1 MENLYSLAL
10 IILSKADYSYYYTHR
25 VDTSMVIFNI
35 LNIFITIAL
44 TYFLFWILEKICKKR
59 LIQTKTVEQAVL
71 IRKIFITLRW
81 LIIITYTIGIVL
93 EFGSL
98 ARASD
103 DANIR
108 LGGIILWII
117 VVLIISVYPSLSM
130 PISGTTFDRLISKK
144 KGFVLYLR
152 GFSTD
157 NYKNYHQANFFER
170 AKSVWSFKKK
180 ESIFDETEYE
190 ILDNKDAWGIGGNKI
205 IDKPFSEYNLAKAWK
220 YSKKIWRNSK
230 KVKLYCVGMTKELE
244 SPVGCKRIYIDDTTW
259 QDNVTELIKR
269 ASRIFVLVNTSES
282 CLWEIKQCEQY
293 AKDRTIYIL
302 HDEKILEK
310 VHALMKKD
318 TPQIFLR
325 HLDDNSI
332 TKHIL
337 LYEKSGKDTIYNYTN
352 TYLGHT
358 IMLSNIM

>member
-1 MENLYSLAL
+1 
-10 IILSKADYSYYYTHR
+10 
-25 VDTSMVIFNI
+25 MVISIFKI
-35 LNIFITIAL
+35 LNRTITL
-44 TYFLFWILEKICKKR
+44 TYLLFGILEKICKKR
-59 LIQTKTVEQAVL
+59 LIQTKTVKQAIL

-81 LIIITYTIGIVL
+81 LIIITYTIGIIL

-98 ARASD
+98 ARASS

-108 LGGIILWII
+108 LGRILIWFI
-117 VVLIISVYPSLSM
+117 VAFIISVYPSLSM
-130 PISGTTFDRLISKK
+130 PISGITFDRVISKK
-144 KGFVLYLR
+144 KGLVLYLR

-157 NYKNYHQANFFER
+157 NYKNYHQASFYER
-170 AKSVWSFKKK
+170 AKGFWSFKKK
-180 ESIFDETEYE
+180 ESILDETEYE

-220 YSKKIWRNSK
+220 YSKRTWKNSK
-230 KVKLYCVGMTKELE
+230 KIKLYCIGMTKELE

-293 AKDRTIYIL
+293 AHDRTIYIL

-310 VHALMKKD
+310 VHALMKED

-325 HLDDNSI
+325 HLEDKNI

-337 LYEKSGKDTIYNYTN
+337 LYERFGKDNIYNYTN
-352 TYLGHT
+352 TYLGHVS
-358 IMLSNIM
+358 MLCNIS